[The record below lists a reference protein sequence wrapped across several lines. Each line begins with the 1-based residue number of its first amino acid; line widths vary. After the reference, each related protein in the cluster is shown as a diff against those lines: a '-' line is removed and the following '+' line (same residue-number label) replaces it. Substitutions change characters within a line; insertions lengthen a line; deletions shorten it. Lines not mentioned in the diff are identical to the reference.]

1 MGKKLTEKIEK
12 TKSETDQLHDSVLI
26 ASLTFSFFVALI
38 SFLAGKVLI
47 AQGFLIGVAGS
58 LIYLR
63 MQVLFVK
70 NLAKKDLLSILISML
85 STGRIL
91 LIAAILFVAFK
102 RTDLFDMY
110 ATICGLVSVHL
121 ISIFVFAYGISEK
134 KKLVA
139 KV

>member
-1 MGKKLTEKIEK
+1 MGNNLIEK
-12 TKSETDQLHDSVLI
+12 FIKSKSEADQLHDSVLI
-26 ASLTFSFFVALI
+26 SSLTFSFFVALV
-38 SFLAGKVLI
+38 SFLAGKGLV

-70 NLAKKDLLSILISML
+70 NLGKKDLLSILLNML
-85 STGRIL
+85 SIGRIF
-91 LIAAILFVAFK
+91 LIGAILFVAFK
-102 RTDLFDMY
+102 RTDLFDLY

-121 ISIFVFAYGISEK
+121 ISIFVFAYSVFDK
-134 KKLVA
+134 KKLIV